1 MAQSVHGSHVFA
13 QCSQVRDVTRPWI
26 SRCAHRDKRVEPSDL
41 ESRGLRIEI
50 QRVVSSVIGSRN
62 LRTEIRRVGRIMELA
77 LCS

>member
-1 MAQSVHGSHVFA
+1 MALTFSRSVARCGTSPGHGCRV
-13 QCSQVRDVTRPWI
+13 VRIETR
-26 SRCAHRDKRVEPSDL
+26 RVEPSDL